1 VLLKAYA
8 KINLGLRV
16 LRKRR
21 DGFHDIETV
30 FHRIKLYDEIELTA
44 QDKGISFSGG
54 GIELIPEGSA
64 NLCVQAALLF
74 QQETNTHHGVD
85 IKLKKIIP
93 VGAGLGGGS
102 SDAATVLLALS
113 ELWKIHVPFL
123 KLREMALQLGSD
135 VPYFLLDGTAYATG
149 RGEVLE
155 YFPLAVPYWI
165 VVLFP
170 NEQIFTKWAYQ
181 HVTPK
186 EGYAKSIKE
195 ILLEGINDMEYLRD
209 NLDNDF
215 EEPVFEQFPFIKE
228 LRKGFYLSGAE
239 YVSLSGSGSCL
250 FGFYKEEKDA
260 KFFQREMVNKEQFLT
275 YVTPPNFGTM

>member
-1 VLLKAYA
+1 MLLRAYA

-16 LRKRR
+16 LRKRA

-30 FHRIKLYDEIELTA
+30 FHRINLFDEIELTA
-44 QDKGISFSGG
+44 CDAGISISCAN
-54 GIELIPEGSA
+54 ENIPLDAG
-64 NLCVQAALLF
+64 NLCVQAAMLF
-74 QQETNTHHGVD
+74 QQETNIHRGVD
-85 IKLKKIIP
+85 IKLNKIIP

-113 ELWKIHVPFL
+113 ELWKIPVPFL
-123 KLREMALQLGSD
+123 KLRELALKLGSD

-155 YFPLAVPYWI
+155 YFPFTVPYWI

-181 HVTPK
+181 HVRVK
-186 EGYAKSIKE
+186 DDYKKSIKE
-195 ILLEGINDMEYLRD
+195 ILLENIHDMEQLREH
-209 NLDNDF
+209 LDNDF
-215 EEPVFEQFPFIKE
+215 EEPIFEQFPLIRD

-239 YVSLSGSGSCL
+239 YVSLSGSGSAMY
-250 FGFYKEEKDA
+250 GFYKDENDA
-260 KFFQREMVNKEQFLT
+260 RKFQRTMVDKIQMLT
-275 YVTPPNFGTM
+275 YITPPNFTTI

>member
-1 VLLKAYA
+1 MLLRAYA

-16 LRKRR
+16 LRKRN

-30 FHRIKLYDEIELTA
+30 FHRINLYDEIELTA
-44 QDKGISFSGG
+44 KENGISFSSSGN
-54 GIELIPEGSA
+54 EFSPDGSA

-74 QQETNTHHGVD
+74 QQETNTHRGVD
-85 IKLKKIIP
+85 IKLHKIIP

-113 ELWKIHVPFL
+113 ELWNIPVPFL
-123 KLREMALQLGSD
+123 KLREMALKLGSD

-155 YFPLAVPYWI
+155 YFQFSVPYWI

-186 EGYAKSIKE
+186 EGYTKSIKE
-195 ILLEGINDMEYLRD
+195 ILLEGINNMEYLRD

-215 EEPVFEQFPFIKE
+215 EEPVFEQYPLIKD
-228 LRKGFYLSGAE
+228 LRTGFYLSGAE
-239 YVSLSGSGSCL
+239 YVSLSGSGSCM

-260 KFFQREMVNKEQFLT
+260 KFFQREMVNRAQLLT
-275 YVTPPNFGTM
+275 YITPPNFTTM